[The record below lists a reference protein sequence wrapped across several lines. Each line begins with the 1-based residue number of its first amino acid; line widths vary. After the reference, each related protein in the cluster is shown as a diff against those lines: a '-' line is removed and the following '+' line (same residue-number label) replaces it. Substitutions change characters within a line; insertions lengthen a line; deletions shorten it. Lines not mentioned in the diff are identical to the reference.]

1 MFWFLEWVFLGG
13 GVSGVCMGGGWS
25 FFFGCWWCWFCIG
38 GLLEYCGDV
47 TLICWVLHHGLG
59 GILVAGVSW
68 W

>member
-1 MFWFLEWVFLGG
+1 
-13 GVSGVCMGGGWS
+13 MGGGWS

-59 GILVAGVSW
+59 GILVVGVSW